1 MPLTSILPGFLLSYF
16 VTIQRPSSIPFT
28 LHLVVA
34 SHHMNF
40 NARQRFFYYMA
51 SGMAGKSKDRFRVR
65 QKQQG
70 YPHALKP
77 LYATVSCQFLRPR
90 VRATPFCE
98 GARCAIKTQ
107 QRNTKHTPFAA
118 WDFALRVP
126 ESAGILSDF
135 QGRKKEGLQPVLP
148 VQPMQF
154 SLRLHPREILLA
166 QSLIQQDRN
175 RIRKIQ

>member
-1 MPLTSILPGFLLSYF
+1 MPHFLCHIFYIFYITFL
-16 VTIQRPSSIPFT
+16 I
-28 LHLVVA
+28 
-34 SHHMNF
+34 SHF
-40 NARQRFFYYMA
+40 LFPA
-51 SGMAGKSKDRFRVR
+51 SGVAGKSKEPSAASGKARPGNPNAVKR
-65 QKQQG
+65 
-70 YPHALKP
+70 

-90 VRATPFCE
+90 VRATPFCD
-98 GARCAIKTQ
+98 GARCAMKTQ

-135 QGRKKEGLQPVLP
+135 QGRKKKGLQPVLP
-148 VQPMQF
+148 VQPVQL

>member
-1 MPLTSILPGFLLSYF
+1 M
-16 VTIQRPSSIPFT
+16 
-28 LHLVVA
+28 
-34 SHHMNF
+34 
-40 NARQRFFYYMA
+40 
-51 SGMAGKSKDRFRVR
+51 
-65 QKQQG
+65 
-70 YPHALKP
+70 
-77 LYATVSCQFLRPR
+77 
-90 VRATPFCE
+90 
-98 GARCAIKTQ
+98 KTQ

-135 QGRKKEGLQPVLP
+135 QGRKKKSLLP
-148 VQPMQF
+148 VQPVQL

>member
-51 SGMAGKSKDRFRVR
+51 SGVAGKSKDRFRVR

-90 VRATPFCE
+90 VRATSFCE
-98 GARCAIKTQ
+98 EARCAMKTQ

-135 QGRKKEGLQPVLP
+135 QGRKKKSLLP
-148 VQPMQF
+148 VQPVQF

>member
-1 MPLTSILPGFLLSYF
+1 MGRNTGRRIHTIIKYPIINQNPGSMPLTSILPGFLLSYF

-51 SGMAGKSKDRFRVR
+51 SGVAGKSKDRFRVR

-90 VRATPFCE
+90 VRAMPFCE
-98 GARCAIKTQ
+98 GARCAMKAQ
-107 QRNTKHTPFAA
+107 QRNIKHT
-118 WDFALRVP
+118 
-126 ESAGILSDF
+126 
-135 QGRKKEGLQPVLP
+135 
-148 VQPMQF
+148 QF
-154 SLRLHPREILLA
+154 SAWNPCGRLRG
-166 QSLIQQDRN
+166 
-175 RIRKIQ
+175 

>member
-1 MPLTSILPGFLLSYF
+1 MPHFLCHIFYIFYITFL
-16 VTIQRPSSIPFT
+16 I
-28 LHLVVA
+28 
-34 SHHMNF
+34 SHF
-40 NARQRFFYYMA
+40 LFPA
-51 SGMAGKSKDRFRVR
+51 SGVAGKSEISRIR
-65 QKQQG
+65 QSACRNPNAG
-70 YPHALKP
+70 KP

-90 VRATPFCE
+90 VRATPFC
-98 GARCAIKTQ
+98 AMKTQ
-107 QRNTKHTPFAA
+107 LRNTKHTPFAA

-126 ESAGILSDF
+126 ESAEILSDF
-135 QGRKKEGLQPVLP
+135 QGKKKEGPQPVLP

>member
-1 MPLTSILPGFLLSYF
+1 MPHFLCHIFYIFYITFL
-16 VTIQRPSSIPFT
+16 I
-28 LHLVVA
+28 
-34 SHHMNF
+34 SHF
-40 NARQRFFYYMA
+40 LFPA
-51 SGMAGKSKDRFRVR
+51 SGVAGKSEISRIR
-65 QKQQG
+65 QSACRNPNAG
-70 YPHALKP
+70 KP

-98 GARCAIKTQ
+98 RARCAMKTQ
-107 QRNTKHTPFAA
+107 LRNTKHTPFAA

-135 QGRKKEGLQPVLP
+135 QGRKKKGLQPVLP

>member
-1 MPLTSILPGFLLSYF
+1 MRVSAFLLYG
-16 VTIQRPSSIPFT
+16 IGRGGKIREKLAKSSKTKDKDP
-28 LHLVVA
+28 
-34 SHHMNF
+34 
-40 NARQRFFYYMA
+40 NAI
-51 SGMAGKSKDRFRVR
+51 
-65 QKQQG
+65 
-70 YPHALKP
+70 KP

-98 GARCAIKTQ
+98 RARCAMKTQ
-107 QRNTKHTPFAA
+107 LRNTKHTPFAA

-135 QGRKKEGLQPVLP
+135 QGRKKKGLQPVLP